1 MKITH
6 HRKQAAFF
14 LFLNLFPASYIDCCA
29 SCCGFQGVMEENAI
43 LSGDNAFNAH
53 FGECIAAIG
62 DIDDDGFQ
70 GQPNHFLTPMFTS
83 SISR

>member
-1 MKITH
+1 
-6 HRKQAAFF
+6 
-14 LFLNLFPASYIDCCA
+14 
-29 SCCGFQGVMEENAI
+29 MEENAI